1 MNGQNN
7 NNKQYI
13 LPLTQNHPQ
22 HLSSSL
28 HQTVHTEMMHSY
40 HTQSQLKGLGVMRF
54 RVNHKLKV
62 TLYKLLSYDALPV
75 WLVVTEHWTEPT
87 NPALHPHPGLAESVY
102 MNNMYMQR
110 ININ

>member
-1 MNGQNN
+1 MDRTTT
-7 NNKQYI
+7 YI

-28 HQTVHTEMMHSY
+28 HQTVHTEMMHSST
-40 HTQSQLKGLGVMRF
+40 HNHNIKGLGVMRF
-54 RVNHKLKV
+54 RVHLKLKV

-75 WLVVTEHWTEPT
+75 WLAVMEHWTGPA